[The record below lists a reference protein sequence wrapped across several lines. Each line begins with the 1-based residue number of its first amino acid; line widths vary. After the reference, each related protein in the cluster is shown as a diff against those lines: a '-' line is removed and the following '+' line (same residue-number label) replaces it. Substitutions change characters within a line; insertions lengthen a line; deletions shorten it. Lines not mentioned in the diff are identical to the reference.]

1 MQVRSTLKIDALLW
15 TGDQM
20 IHTTQTWE
28 IGDYIE
34 LVEDVPDESVDL
46 VIADPPYYRIDS
58 SAWDR
63 QWKTFEEYLNWIE
76 IVATEI
82 KRILNPNGTLY
93 VFGDDHRIAYMQVR
107 LDNHFSFLN
116 HLIWYKR
123 NNQSI
128 KGAMNSR
135 RYACVSERILFYE
148 QKSASGL
155 PATGLQEIH
164 STKDCFAPIKEY
176 MRGEYQ
182 KVMDANGFK
191 TKAECDAYLNEIT
204 GTSSVVTRHYFADSQ
219 YCFPTLELYGKL
231 RETGFFVRNYED
243 LRRNYEDLRRD
254 YEDLRRDYEDLRR
267 VFNPTKGMYELFDI
281 PIIGGSKNTSHPT
294 QKPVELIER
303 LIRNSSNEGAL
314 ICDPFLGSGTTLEA
328 CRKTNRNCIGF
339 EISDEWEKYY
349 PDRAM
354 SHTPTLQSY
363 F

>member
-1 MQVRSTLKIDALLW
+1 
-15 TGDQM
+15 M
-20 IHTTQTWE
+20 IHTTQTWK
-28 IGDYIE
+28 IGDCLGLMRDI
-34 LVEDVPDESVDL
+34 PDESVDL
-46 VIADPPYYRIDS
+46 VIADPPYYRIDAS
-58 SAWDR
+58 EWDR
-63 QWKTFEEYLNWIE
+63 QWATFNDYLDWIE
-76 IVATEI
+76 TISIEI
-82 KRILNPNGTLY
+82 KRILKSNGSFY
-93 VFGDDHRIAYMQVR
+93 IFGDDERIAHIQVR
-107 LDNHFSFLN
+107 LDQYFSFLN
-116 HLIWYKR
+116 SLIWYKR

-128 KGAMNSR
+128 RGAMNSR

-148 QKSASGL
+148 QKSAAGL

-191 TKAECDAYLNEIT
+191 TKAECDAYLNKIT
-204 GTSSVVTRHYFADSQ
+204 NTSSVVTRHYFADSQ

-231 RETGFFVRNYED
+231 RETGFFARNYED
-243 LRRNYEDLRRD
+243 LRQ
-254 YEDLRRDYEDLRR
+254 DYEDLRR

-281 PIIGGSKNTSHPT
+281 PIIGGSENTSHPT

-303 LIRNSSNEGAL
+303 LIRNSSNEGDL
-314 ICDPFLGSGTTLEA
+314 ICDPFLGSGATLEA
-328 CRKTNRNCIGF
+328 CRKTNRNCSGF

-363 F
+363 METGGNNNE

>member
-1 MQVRSTLKIDALLW
+1 MQACAGLEIVVVPC
-15 TGDQM
+15 TGEKM
-20 IHTTQTWE
+20 IHTTQTWK
-28 IGDYIE
+28 IGDCLE
-34 LVEDVPDESVDL
+34 LMQKMDEDSVDL
-46 VIADPPYYRIDS
+46 AIVDPPYYRIDT

-63 QWKTFEEYLNWIE
+63 QWKTFDEYLNWVE
-76 IVATEI
+76 AVAI
-82 KRILNPNGTLY
+82 NIGRILKPNGSFFL
-93 VFGDDHRIAYMQVR
+93 FGDDHRIAYIQVR
-107 LDNHFSFLN
+107 LDTHFSFLN

-148 QKSASGL
+148 QKSDDGL

-164 STKDCFAPIKEY
+164 STKECFAPIKEY

-191 TKAECDAYLNEIT
+191 TKAECDKYLNAIT
-204 GTSSVVTRHYFADSQ
+204 HTSSVVTRHYFADSQ
-219 YCFPTLELYGKL
+219 YCFPTIELYGKL

-243 LRRNYEDLRRD
+243 LRAEYEDLRRI
-254 YEDLRRDYEDLRR
+254 
-267 VFNPTKGMYELFDI
+267 FNPTNGMYELFDI
-281 PIIGGSKNTSHPT
+281 PIIGGKENLPHPT

-303 LIRNSSNEGAL
+303 LIQNTTKVGDTVF
-314 ICDPFLGSGTTLEA
+314 DPTIGSGTTLEA

-339 EISDEWEKYY
+339 EISDEWEKHYA
-349 PDRAM
+349 DRAM
-354 SHTPTLQSY
+354 SHTPTLESY